1 MDILFLLFGFVLI
14 ILVSIFMEKS
24 FEVLNIDI
32 KWDKLVYVVWVVGI
46 FSTVFFVFWLRTLI
60 D

>member
-24 FEVLNIDI
+24 FEVLNIEG
-32 KWDKLVYVVWVVGI
+32 KVRKHLKPLPTKETFGMLFRKHSV
-46 FSTVFFVFWLRTLI
+46 TVE
-60 D
+60 

>member
-24 FEVLNIDI
+24 FEVLNIEGYE
-32 KWDKLVYVVWVVGI
+32 KTVKVVWYVGI
-46 FSTVFFVFWLRTLI
+46 FSTVLFVFWLKGLF